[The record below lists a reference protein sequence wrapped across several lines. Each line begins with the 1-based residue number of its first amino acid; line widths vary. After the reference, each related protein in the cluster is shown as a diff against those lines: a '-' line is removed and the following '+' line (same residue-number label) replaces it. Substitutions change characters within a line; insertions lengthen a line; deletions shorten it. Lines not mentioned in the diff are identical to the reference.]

1 MKTQCCIAGG
11 GPAGMMLG
19 FLLARSG
26 VDVVVLEKHADF
38 FRDFRGDTIHPS
50 TLDVM
55 AEIGLLD
62 DFLRLPHDQVGYLS
76 GVIGNTTVRIADF
89 RHLPTRCKYLV
100 LMPQWDF
107 LNFLSERA
115 KRYPAFHVLMN
126 AQATDLTFEG
136 DRVTGVIAQTAAGR
150 EEIQAQLVVAADG
163 RTSTIRD
170 RAGMHCTQLGAP
182 MDILWMRISR
192 AATDPEQTF
201 GTLDRGRIFISL
213 NRNAYWQCGYVIP
226 KGTFEALQREGI
238 AAFRERIAQ
247 IAPFLANRV
256 DELQSWDDV
265 KLLTVAVDRLERWY
279 RPGLLC
285 IGDAAHAMSPIGG
298 VGVNLAIQDAV
309 AASNMLAAPL
319 RRGYVR
325 TSDLEA
331 VQRRRMFPTRVTQG
345 AQLFIQRRVIT
356 PILGNGATTKPPAV
370 MRVLSRFPILQRIP
384 AWLVGVG
391 VRPEHVRTREIAVR

>member
-1 MKTQCCIAGG
+1 
-11 GPAGMMLG
+11 
-19 FLLARSG
+19 
-26 VDVVVLEKHADF
+26 
-38 FRDFRGDTIHPS
+38 
-50 TLDVM
+50 
-55 AEIGLLD
+55 
-62 DFLRLPHDQVGYLS
+62 
-76 GVIGNTTVRIADF
+76 
-89 RHLPTRCKYLV
+89 
-100 LMPQWDF
+100 
-107 LNFLSERA
+107 
-115 KRYPAFHVLMN
+115 
-126 AQATDLTFEG
+126 
-136 DRVTGVIAQTAAGR
+136 
-150 EEIQAQLVVAADG
+150 
-163 RTSTIRD
+163 
-170 RAGMHCTQLGAP
+170 MHCTQLGAP